1 MLISFWRRIRLEILV
16 IIVIGAYPA
25 LCWPEAE
32 NVPAPGSAAER
43 FKSIW
48 NTATLYHN
56 PDNPVIQSFSL
67 VGRYQGQFWS
77 VDADQGNADGWE
89 DRRST
94 FGFRSWVFTD
104 FVLHAELKVKPDG
117 SPGDATLDTADISWI
132 PAETGF
138 SARLGLLSY
147 LFTGLERN
155 TSSRKIPTFERGL
168 LVNQLMP
175 SRVLGLHIK
184 KMIDKFSI
192 HGGVYSGHIGEGFNK
207 TDAGLVA
214 GLGLVYKFPLF
225 LNRGNL
231 HLDFLYNDG
240 DPGDNAFKP
249 YRQVVSFWYKGYQGA
264 FGLGMDLTGGSGGF
278 DGQPDVLGFTL
289 LPTYDISNSLWIGG
303 DKLQLA
309 LRYQYANSDGDN
321 GLQLQDRYEQEVT
334 TGEGDRYQAFY
345 TGLNYLIY
353 GDRLKLMAGA
363 EYSNM
368 KDAANDGGEFRGWT
382 YLAGLRLFF

>member
-1 MLISFWRRIRLEILV
+1 MLSSFWHRIRLEILV
-16 IIVIGAYPA
+16 IIIIGASPA

-48 NTATLYHN
+48 DAAKLYQN

-67 VGRYQGQFWS
+67 IGRYQGQYWS

-89 DRRST
+89 NRRTT
-94 FGFRSWVFTD
+94 FGFNLRLYRD
-104 FVLHAELKVKPDG
+104 FLIHSELKFNPDD
-117 SPGDATLDTADISWI
+117 SSADPEMDTAYVKWT
-132 PAETGF
+132 PADTGF
-138 SARLGLLSY
+138 AARLGRLSY
-147 LFTGLERN
+147 AYIGMERS
-155 TSSRKIPTFERGL
+155 TSSRKISTFERGQ
-168 LVNQLMP
+168 LVDQLMP
-175 SRVLGLHIK
+175 SRALGLHLEK
-184 KMIDKFSI
+184 NIDKFLI
-192 HGGVYSGHIGEGFNK
+192 QGGLYSGSIGKGFDRV
-207 TDAGLVA
+207 DAGLVA
-214 GLGLVYKFPLF
+214 GLGLAYKFPLF
-225 LNRGNL
+225 LKKGNL
-231 HLDFLYNDG
+231 HLDYLYNDG
-240 DPGDNAFKP
+240 DPGNNAFKP
-249 YRQVVSFWYKGYQGA
+249 YRQIVSLWYKGNRGA

-278 DGQPDVLGFTL
+278 AGQPDVLGFTL